1 MRFIYLLIGCLF
13 TLFINWGFGQ
23 NLKLVGNVGGYE
35 VEMFIESSDYSSGK
49 IIGKYRYLSQK
60 EFLTISG
67 KNYGEV
73 ISLEEFYNSEK
84 TGEFLLEYDSIYLNG
99 WWISETKTFPVELK
113 IEGDENGFFDVKGND
128 DFAKNCSSDIPGIY
142 RVDYVF
148 INDYFASEE
157 NPVYELGY
165 NGGTAKFEFDENGDL
180 KFEIEMVCGPTYHL
194 AIAEG
199 IANKVGDKYVFTS
212 EENEWY
218 DDICVI
224 EFTFSNKKVYALA
237 NHSYACGFGA
247 RAYIDDE
254 LTKVEDL

>member
-1 MRFIYLLIGCLF
+1 MFYLIFICLIILLS
-13 TLFINWGFGQ
+13 NHVYAQ
-23 NLKLVGNVGGYE
+23 SLKLSGNVGGYE
-35 VEMFIESSDYSSGK
+35 IEMYIDSSDYSSGK
-49 IIGKYRYLSQK
+49 LLGKYRYLSQK
-60 EFLTISG
+60 EFLTIQG
-67 KNYGEV
+67 QNYGEV
-73 ISLEEFYNSEK
+73 IVLEEFYKDEK

-99 WWISETKTFPVELK
+99 WWISDTKTFPVELK
-113 IEGDENGFFDVKGND
+113 IEGDENDFFDLKEND
-128 DFAKNCSSDIPGIY
+128 AFAEECSNDIPGIY

-180 KFEIEMVCGPTYHL
+180 KFEIEMICGPTYHF

-199 IANKVGDKYVFTS
+199 IAYKKGDKYIFTS

-218 DDICVI
+218 DDICEI